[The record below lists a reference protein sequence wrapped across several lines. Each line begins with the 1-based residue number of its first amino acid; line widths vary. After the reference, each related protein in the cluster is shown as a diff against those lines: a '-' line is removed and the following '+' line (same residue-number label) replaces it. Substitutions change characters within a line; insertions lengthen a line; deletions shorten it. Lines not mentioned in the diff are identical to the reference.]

1 MNTPAKSY
9 LKNEPLEKLK
19 RFHQNTDRIRR
30 RFQFEQMTNY
40 KRSHAERI
48 EQLEK
53 LLEVIQEQ
61 IDIKT
66 LENEGGREWYA

>member
-9 LKNEPLEKLK
+9 LKNEPLDKLK

-30 RFQFEQMTNY
+30 RFVFEQMTNY
-40 KRSHAERI
+40 QRSHTERI
-48 EQLEK
+48 EQLER

-66 LENEGGREWYA
+66 LENEGGQTWYA